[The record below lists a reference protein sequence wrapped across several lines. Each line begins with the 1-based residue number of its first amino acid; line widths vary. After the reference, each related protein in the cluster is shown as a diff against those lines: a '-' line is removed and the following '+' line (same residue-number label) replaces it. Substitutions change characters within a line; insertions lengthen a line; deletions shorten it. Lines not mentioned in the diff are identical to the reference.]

1 MFQDP
6 FDFKLTSI
14 TGDHGHFS
22 LCKNI
27 LEAIRIDDLLQEIQN
42 LSIKDEIKRNS
53 SSFSEWIN
61 PGSDFVFEVD
71 VMPEKQRLTVKE
83 RV

>member
-6 FDFKLTSI
+6 FDFKLTRI
-14 TGDHGHFS
+14 TDDRGHFS

-42 LSIKDEIKRNS
+42 LSGKDEIKRNS
-53 SSFSEWIN
+53 SSFSEWIK
-61 PGSDFVFEVD
+61 PGPDLVFEVD